1 MTQQKERKEHKEQKQ
16 DKPEKAEKV
25 NDPKESK
32 ENCVEQKSTA
42 TSSNLEAGSHQE
54 VGEEKAKHETS
65 SYVPGHD
72 CI

>member
-1 MTQQKERKEHKEQKQ
+1 M
-16 DKPEKAEKV
+16 